1 MQTVADKGIIPSVFR
16 KTNKHNVPVPLIM
29 VQGVIVSIWAAVLT
43 FGGGGNNVS
52 FLTAIS
58 LTVVIYLIGYVL
70 FFLAYFVLVLKRK
83 I

>member
-1 MQTVADKGIIPSVFR
+1 SEFR

-29 VQGVIVSIWAAVLT
+29 VHGVIVSIWAAVLT

-52 FLTAIS
+52 FLTAIT

-70 FFLAYFVLVLKRK
+70 FYQANFVLVLKKKNLERTYQ
-83 I
+83 

>member
-1 MQTVADKGIIPSVFR
+1 
-16 KTNKHNVPVPLIM
+16 VPLIM

-70 FFLAYFVLVLKRK
+70 FFLAYFVLVLKKKNLERTYQIPGGK
-83 I
+83 IVKLI